1 MVYTSL
7 TAILICRLLLAL
19 HEADDKSADQSLNLS
34 RLEGEVGNGDTL
46 QFASVNGADIAMD
59 TTITSESSGV
69 DCHHTVLDD
78 PQAEGATAHAI
89 HNLPGERQAMVRAVE
104 RGRRRYYAGAIAPD
118 NCPLNNANMTT
129 IHNTNVAC
137 CTIPVVKS
145 NYKPKG
151 FFKSY
156 AGFSK
161 VHNKTSA
168 YVAGPEKLGKVAL
181 VCVYDIL
188 GFMPQTQQG
197 ADILADKLGVQVLM
211 PDFFEPEGPFPA
223 QKFPPKNDEE
233 AAELQAFFGG
243 TGKPENSVANLIRVG
258 KALKEEG
265 VEWLGVYG
273 LCWGPKVA
281 VLAGADPATPFDAV
295 AACHPAMLSHGDV
308 TELKVPLG
316 LYPSKDEPVEE
327 MKQILE
333 IVSKKSFASQN
344 DHKFYASPHGFGGAR
359 ADLEDPQGKQ
369 DYEDLYARL
378 VGVFG
383 KLSGIHAHGMS
394 ASYHSDV
401 PR

>member
-1 MVYTSL
+1 
-7 TAILICRLLLAL
+7 
-19 HEADDKSADQSLNLS
+19 
-34 RLEGEVGNGDTL
+34 
-46 QFASVNGADIAMD
+46 
-59 TTITSESSGV
+59 
-69 DCHHTVLDD
+69 
-78 PQAEGATAHAI
+78 
-89 HNLPGERQAMVRAVE
+89 
-104 RGRRRYYAGAIAPD
+104 
-118 NCPLNNANMTT
+118 MTT

-161 VHNKTSA
+161 A
-168 YVAGPEKLGKVAL
+168 YVAGPEKPGKVAL

-223 QKFPPKNDEE
+223 DKFPPKNDEE
-233 AAELQAFFGG
+233 AAALQAFFGG
-243 TGKPENSVANLIRVG
+243 IGKPENSVANLIRVG
-258 KALKEEG
+258 KALKDEG
-265 VEWLGVYG
+265 VQWLGVYG

-281 VLAGADPATPFDAV
+281 ILAGADPATPFDAV

-344 DHKFYASPHGFGGAR
+344 DHKFYSSYAPHGFGGAR
-359 ADLEDPQGKQ
+359 ADLQDPQGRK

-378 VGVFG
+378 ISFFG
-383 KLSGIHAHGMS
+383 TLSGIHTH
-394 ASYHSDV
+394 
-401 PR
+401 